1 MTRVTNL
8 LQSQLMLAQLQR
20 TQAQSFQTERQI
32 ATGKVAEYFKDLA
45 QDTGTLMSAK
55 ALQERTSQYQ
65 GTIQFLVGRL
75 DIQNVHLEEIANSAN
90 DLRQTVLEAVSTNKG
105 MGLMDQVEIIFDSVV
120 GVLNTKVDGKY
131 IYGGTRTDVP
141 PVNIDD
147 ISQLIAAASVDDVFD
162 NNDLKQSNRIDDNVV
177 IEHSFLA
184 NDIARDLFS
193 AIKTIAEYDANIV
206 TGPFDADLTAPQA
219 AFLQGEVAGLA
230 TIFEDMTQV
239 VAQNGRIHARVMSMV
254 ERHDAMELYVGGFI
268 SDIEEV
274 DLNEAVIRLNRDQL
288 ATEATIRMIS
298 SLSDLTL
305 LDFI

>member
-65 GTIQFLVGRL
+65 GTIQFMIGRL
-75 DIQNVHLEEIANSAN
+75 DIQNVHLEEVSGAAD

-184 NDIARDLFS
+184 NDIARDLFD
-193 AIKTIAEYDANIV
+193 AIKTIAEYDASMV
-206 TGPFDADLTAPQA
+206 TGPFAADLTPAQA
-219 AFLQGEVAGLA
+219 AFLQSEVAGLA
-230 TIFEDMTQV
+230 TIFEDLTQV
-239 VAQNGRIHARVMSMV
+239 VAQNGRIHERVMSMV

-268 SDIEEV
+268 ADIEEV
-274 DLNEAVIRLNRDQL
+274 DLNEAVVRLNRDQL

>member
-8 LQSQLMLAQLQR
+8 AQSQLMLAQLQR
-20 TQAQSFQTERQI
+20 TQEQSFQTERQI

-65 GTIQFLVGRL
+65 GTIQFLTGRL
-75 DIQNVHLEEIANSAN
+75 DIQNVHLEEISGAAD

-147 ISQLIAAASVDDVFD
+147 ISQLIAAATVDDVFD

-184 NDIARDLFS
+184 NDIARDLFD
-193 AIKTIAEYDANIV
+193 AIKTIAEYDANPA
-206 TGPFDADLTAPQA
+206 TGPLGANLTAPQA
-219 AFLQGEVAGLA
+219 DFLQGEVAGLA
-230 TIFEDMTQV
+230 TIFEDLTQV
-239 VAQNGRIHARVMSMV
+239 VAQNGRIHERVMSMV
-254 ERHDAMELYVGGFI
+254 ERHNAMELYVGGFI
-268 SDIEEV
+268 ADIEEV
-274 DLNEAVIRLNRDQL
+274 DLNEAVVRLNRDQL

>member
-65 GTIQFLVGRL
+65 GTIQFMIGRL
-75 DIQNVHLEEIANSAN
+75 DIQNVHLEEVSSAAD

-184 NDIARDLFS
+184 NDIARDLFD
-193 AIKTIAEYDANIV
+193 AIKTIAEYDANVV
-206 TGPFDADLTAPQA
+206 TGPFGADLTAPQA

-230 TIFEDMTQV
+230 TIFEDLTQV
-239 VAQNGRIHARVMSMV
+239 VAQNGRIHERVMSMV

-268 SDIEEV
+268 ADIEEV
-274 DLNEAVIRLNRDQL
+274 DLNEAVVRLNRDQL

>member
-65 GTIQFLVGRL
+65 GTIQFMIGRL
-75 DIQNVHLEEIANSAN
+75 DIQNVHLEEVSGAAD

-177 IEHSFLA
+177 I
-184 NDIARDLFS
+184 
-193 AIKTIAEYDANIV
+193 
-206 TGPFDADLTAPQA
+206 
-219 AFLQGEVAGLA
+219 
-230 TIFEDMTQV
+230 
-239 VAQNGRIHARVMSMV
+239 
-254 ERHDAMELYVGGFI
+254 
-268 SDIEEV
+268 
-274 DLNEAVIRLNRDQL
+274 
-288 ATEATIRMIS
+288 
-298 SLSDLTL
+298 
-305 LDFI
+305 

>member
-65 GTIQFLVGRL
+65 GTIQFMIGRL
-75 DIQNVHLEEIANSAN
+75 DIQNVHLEEISGSAD

-105 MGLMDQVEIIFDSVV
+105 MGLMDQIEIIFDSVV

-184 NDIARDLFS
+184 NDIARDLFG
-193 AIKTIAEYDANIV
+193 AIKTIAEYDANVV
-206 TGPFDADLTAPQA
+206 TGPFGSDLTAPQA

-230 TIFEDMTQV
+230 TIFEDLTQI
-239 VAQNGRIHARVMSMV
+239 VAQNGRIHSRVMSMV

-268 SDIEEV
+268 ADIEEV
-274 DLNEAVIRLNRDQL
+274 DLNEAIVRLNRDQL

>member
-65 GTIQFLVGRL
+65 GTIQFMIGRL
-75 DIQNVHLEEIANSAN
+75 DIQNVHLEEVSGAAD

-184 NDIARDLFS
+184 NDIARDLFD
-193 AIKTIAEYDANIV
+193 AIKTIAEYDANVV
-206 TGPFDADLTAPQA
+206 TGPFGADLTAPQA

-230 TIFEDMTQV
+230 TIFEDLTQV
-239 VAQNGRIHARVMSMV
+239 VAQNGRIHERVMSIV

-268 SDIEEV
+268 ADIEEV
-274 DLNEAVIRLNRDQL
+274 DLNEAVVRLNRDQL